1 MKTFKV
7 LIIYTLLLGNLL
19 LADKK
24 VLYINS
30 YGKNTESYLT
40 QINAVKHIFK
50 KYNDIQLESVH
61 MNSHSIKYEKDFEVV
76 AEKIKNYVYKW
87 EPNLIIAS
95 DDNASNYIIKQYF
108 KDNHIPIIFI
118 GVNWDIKKYGYPY
131 KNLTG
136 QVEVEAI
143 NELVKALKIYAKG
156 SKIGFISADTKTD
169 RKTLKYY
176 QDLLGIKFEKI
187 KFVKN
192 FDSWIHEYKKI
203 QKEVDILIFRKYSG
217 IDGWDPY
224 IARYVIEENTTIPTG
239 SISGGMESFVLINYK
254 KDNSEFGEY
263 AAINALKVLS
273 GHPINK
279 IPITKNYRVNVSL
292 NMTLAKKL
300 KILFSIDLLDN
311 SLLVK

>member
-1 MKTFKV
+1 
-7 LIIYTLLLGNLL
+7 LL

-30 YGKNTESYLT
+30 YGKNTASYLT
-40 QINAVKHIFK
+40 QIKAVQHIFN
-50 KYNDIQLESVH
+50 KYKYITLKSIH
-61 MNSHSIKYEKDFEVV
+61 MNSHNIKYEKDFNVV

-87 EPNLIIAS
+87 QPDIIIAS
-95 DDNASNYIIKQYF
+95 DDNASNYIIKKYF
-108 KDNHIPIIFI
+108 KNKNIPIIFI

-156 SKIGFISADTKTD
+156 SKIGLLTADTKTD

-217 IDGWDPY
+217 IDGWDPH
-224 IARYVIEENTTIPTG
+224 IAKYVVEENTTIPTG
-239 SISGGMESFVLINYK
+239 SISGKMDSLVLMNYK

-263 AAINALKVLS
+263 AARTAVKVLN
-273 GHPINK
+273 GYQINK

-292 NMTLAKKL
+292 NMTLARKL
-300 KILFSIDLLDN
+300 KILFPIDLLDT